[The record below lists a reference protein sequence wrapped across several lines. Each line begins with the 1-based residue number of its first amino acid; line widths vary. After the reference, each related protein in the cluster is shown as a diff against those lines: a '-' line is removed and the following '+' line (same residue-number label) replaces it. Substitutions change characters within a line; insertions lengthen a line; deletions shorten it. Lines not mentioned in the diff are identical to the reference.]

1 MYGTSL
7 LPPHC
12 RRGHFRLFDN
22 IQQRNLHF
30 LSKKCILFFRGTPAR
45 LTHIS
50 LTCWRP
56 DRTELRF
63 VNCGQKWLDKVPAAL
78 WIARPEN
85 WRGNWSPQNF
95 QSPSLQ
101 THASNEFYCVRRKSV
116 KLFWMKSFKFEW
128 LILWKSTNAN
138 CHMILYIL
146 ALKETSW
153 MKNKEHCPYPT
164 TTIPLW
170 EKEMSQKILKSNST
184 RGAISTENFD

>member
-1 MYGTSL
+1 MYFIFQGNTSAIDS
-7 LPPHC
+7 H
-12 RRGHFRLFDN
+12 LFDLLEAGQDWTE
-22 IQQRNLHF
+22 I
-30 LSKKCILFFRGTPAR
+30 C
-45 LTHIS
+45 
-50 LTCWRP
+50 
-56 DRTELRF
+56 ELRTK
-63 VNCGQKWLDKVPAAL
+63 VIGQSSSL

-146 ALKETSW
+146 ALKETLW

-184 RGAISTENFD
+184 RGAISTENFDTKEETNFT